1 MLIYGV
7 SPDAVKAQSK
17 FANKF
22 AFPFPLLSDSNT
34 ELCQALG
41 IWVEKSM
48 YGKTY
53 MGVDRST
60 YLVDAEGRISH
71 IWSKVKPD
79 GHAEEVLAFLK
90 SR

>member
-1 MLIYGV
+1 MIFGV
-7 SPDAVKAQSK
+7 SPDPVKAQSK

-22 AFPFPLLSDSNT
+22 SFSFPLLSDSNT

-60 YLVDAEGRISH
+60 FLVDAEGRIAH